1 MNKRNLAMLSLA
13 ALFATAPVV
22 FAQAPAPAQ
31 AEIAP
36 VAEPAP
42 STPAEMPVSAPVAT
56 KQELETKPATEVKPT
71 LEVKQEPAKAASGM
85 KISIYGFFQL
95 NGVYET
101 GANGGRIWSI
111 WVPKNAQDGEGRIL
125 LNVNQTRIGLNVAG
139 EQKESG
145 PEASGKFEI
154 DFANNNERNNNG
166 VGSLRIRH
174 AFGQA
179 KFNDIG
185 LSILFGQTQD
195 LIAPLTAPTINQGTL
210 QGEGSLGTRRP
221 MIRLAEVVGPVEIAA
236 AVTDNRDATA
246 PVLPAFQGSVKA
258 KIPASWAGAKQNIEF
273 ILSGHYA
280 SREVAAEDTAGI
292 TKKDTSKAL
301 PASWSGVASLSLPV
315 INIINLSGEFFLG
328 QNLWS
333 YSSGTIQQT
342 NAVAKDGK
350 GVKSLGG
357 WGAATIKL
365 PADFALAGGYGVEA
379 IDKDREPVAV
389 GTSVAPA
396 RIKNSVIF
404 ANLKYFIDESMFVGF
419 EYANLSTEYV
429 DNTGVERIAFGGGK
443 LNRFELVFNYAFK

>member
-1 MNKRNLAMLSLA
+1 MKKYHFTKLSLTV
-13 ALFATAPVV
+13 LLATAPVI
-22 FAQAPAPAQ
+22 FAQSPTPISEPPSSAPVEVPVATPPLAVVPEAAP
-31 AEIAP
+31 IAI
-36 VAEPAP
+36 VAEPAHI
-42 STPAEMPVSAPVAT
+42 TEPVPVA
-56 KQELETKPATEVKPT
+56 KP
-71 LEVKQEPAKAASGM
+71 EPAKAAGGM
-85 KISIYGFFQL
+85 KVSLYGFLQL

-125 LNVNQTRIGLNVAG
+125 LNVNQTRIGLNLAG
-139 EQKESG
+139 EPKESG
-145 PEASGKFEI
+145 PEASGKFEV
-154 DFANNNERNNNG
+154 DFANNNDRNNNG

-174 AFGQA
+174 AFGQV

-185 LSILFGQTQD
+185 LSLLFGQTQD

-221 MIRLAEVVGPVEIAA
+221 MVRLAEVVGPIEIAA

-258 KIPASWAGAKQNIEF
+258 KVPAAWAGAKQNIEF

-315 INIINLSGEFFLG
+315 ISIINLSGEFFIG

-350 GVKSLGG
+350 GVQSLGG
-357 WGAATIKL
+357 WGAVTIKL

-379 IDKDREPVAV
+379 IDKDREPVAI
-389 GTSVAPA
+389 GTSVIPA

-404 ANLKYFIDESMFVGF
+404 ANLKYFIDESIFVGF
-419 EYANLSTEYV
+419 EYANLATAYV
-429 DNTGVERIAFGGGK
+429 DNTGIERIAFGSGK
-443 LNRFELVFNYAFK
+443 LNRFELVFNCAFK